1 MSVNQIDLSEAQEEH
16 PDKAPG
22 YEHEKTGQGPIPG
35 LGGKGEGKPEHHQ
48 KTITFG
54 NSKKQ
59 GPPPEVIKL
68 NSRIGEIGR
77 KIRILEDR
85 YSNVRRK
92 TQVTDRNMLSIQKNT
107 NREIKAM
114 DEQVL
119 DLQKE
124 ISDLDEKLRQILREI
139 GNFAKS
145 EDIKV
150 LARYLDFWQP
160 VGFVTKKDVEQVVRR
175 ILEEK
180 GIQ

>member
-1 MSVNQIDLSEAQEEH
+1 MSANQIDLSGTNEEGGG
-16 PDKAPG
+16 APG
-22 YEHEKTGQGPIPG
+22 YEHEKVPSGNIPG
-35 LGGKGEGKPEHHQ
+35 LGGNPQGKPEHHQ

-54 NSKKQ
+54 APKKQ

-68 NSRIGEIGR
+68 NLKVGEIGR

-92 TQVTDRNMLSIQKNT
+92 TQVTDRNMLNIQKNI
-107 NREIKAM
+107 NREIKTM

-124 ISDLDEKLRQILREI
+124 ISELDEKLRQILREI

-150 LARYLDFWQP
+150 LKRYLDFWEP
-160 VGFVTKKDVEQVVRR
+160 VGFVTKSDVEQVVRR
-175 ILEEK
+175 LLEEK
-180 GIQ
+180 GI